1 MYFNVFSFIIFLI
14 INVISVFF
22 ILEFFSKS
30 ERTFNHGVDNLMDD
44 FMNSCFLK
52 ITTLIETSGDVSK
65 AKIYISNFSYDFL
78 TNGYTNSTFERI
90 DFQ

>member
-1 MYFNVFSFIIFLI
+1 MYFNVFSFMIFSI
-14 INVISVFF
+14 VNVISVFF
-22 ILEFFSKS
+22 ILEFFFKN
-30 ERTFNHGVDNLMDD
+30 ERTLHHDVDNLIDD

-52 ITTLIETSGDVSK
+52 ITTLVETSGDVSK